1 MTKSFL
7 IFVFIFREFVTQQ
20 IKLRNNRPQQTIIK
34 MKRLTIFSTILFF
47 TFSASAEDRLTS
59 IEYIKQWKVTAIE
72 QMNEHAIPASITL
85 AQGILESGNGN
96 SRLATT
102 ANNHFGIKCHKA
114 WDGNTF
120 YQDDDEKDEC
130 FRSYENAALSYDDHS
145 LFLTGRERYAG
156 LFQLNLTDYKGW
168 AKGLKK
174 AGYATNP
181 KYADL
186 LITIIERHDLGQY
199 DLMPYLPIE
208 VEKERQQAELKTT
221 ANEDAPI
228 TIAPVEEDK
237 EIEVAIVVNHKVALN
252 KYRTRYITVS
262 EGDTFYT
269 ISKEFNISLWQ
280 MYKYN
285 ELGKRDVLK
294 VGEIVYLDPKKGRSR
309 KGSNIFIC
317 TEDMSLREVAQAEG
331 LRLKKLL
338 KYNFSEEPDKTLP
351 KGTKVILR

>member
-1 MTKSFL
+1 MT
-7 IFVFIFREFVTQQ
+7 
-20 IKLRNNRPQQTIIK
+20 QQTIIK
-34 MKRLTIFSTILFF
+34 MKRLTTFSVILFLA
-47 TFSASAEDRLTS
+47 FSANAEDKLTS
-59 IEYIKQWKVTAIE
+59 EQYIEQWKITAIE

-96 SRLATT
+96 SRLAQN

-114 WDGNTF
+114 WDGKTF

-130 FRSYENAALSYDDHS
+130 FRSYDNAALSYDDHS
-145 LFLTGRERYAG
+145 LFLTGRERYSG
-156 LFQLNLTDYKGW
+156 LFQLKLTDYKGW

-186 LITIIERHDLGQY
+186 LITIIERHNLDQY

-208 VEKERQQAELKTT
+208 MEKEREQAELTT
-221 ANEDAPI
+221 TVDKDAPV
-228 TIAPVEEDK
+228 TVVTEQEEK
-237 EIEVAIVVNHKVALN
+237 EIEVIAVAKHQVALN

-262 EGDTFYT
+262 QGDTFYT
-269 ISKEFNISLWQ
+269 ISKEFDVSLWQ
-280 MYKYN
+280 LYKYN

-294 VGEIVYLDPKKGRSR
+294 VGEIIYLDPKKGRSKR
-309 KGSNIFIC
+309 GSNVFIC
-317 TEDMSLREVAQAEG
+317 TEDMSLRQVAQAEG
-331 LRLKKLL
+331 LKLKKLL
-338 KYNFSEEPDKTLP
+338 KYNFSEEPDKVLP

>member
-1 MTKSFL
+1 MT
-7 IFVFIFREFVTQQ
+7 
-20 IKLRNNRPQQTIIK
+20 QQTIIK
-34 MKRLTIFSTILFF
+34 MKRLT
-47 TFSASAEDRLTS
+47 TFSAILFLAFSANAEDKLTS
-59 IEYIKQWKVTAIE
+59 EQYIEQWKITAIE

-96 SRLATT
+96 SRLAQN

-114 WDGNTF
+114 WDGKTF

-130 FRSYENAALSYDDHS
+130 FRSYDNAALSYDDHS
-145 LFLTGRERYAG
+145 LFLTGRERYSG
-156 LFQLNLTDYKGW
+156 LFQLKLTDYKGW

-186 LITIIERHDLGQY
+186 LITIIERHNLDQY

-208 VEKERQQAELKTT
+208 MEKEREQAELTT
-221 ANEDAPI
+221 TVDKDAPI
-228 TIAPVEEDK
+228 TVVTEQEEK
-237 EIEVAIVVNHKVALN
+237 EIEVIAVAKHQVALN

-262 EGDTFYT
+262 QGDTFYT
-269 ISKEFNISLWQ
+269 ISKEFDVSLWQ
-280 MYKYN
+280 LYKYN

-294 VGEIVYLDPKKGRSR
+294 VGEIIYLDPKKGRSKR
-309 KGSNIFIC
+309 GSNVFIC
-317 TEDMSLREVAQAEG
+317 TEDMSLRQVAQAEG
-331 LRLKKLL
+331 LKLKKLL
-338 KYNFSEEPDKTLP
+338 KYNFSEEPDKVLP

>member
-1 MTKSFL
+1 MT
-7 IFVFIFREFVTQQ
+7 
-20 IKLRNNRPQQTIIK
+20 QQTIIK
-34 MKRLTIFSTILFF
+34 MKRLT
-47 TFSASAEDRLTS
+47 TFSAILFLAFSANAEDKLS
-59 IEYIKQWKVTAIE
+59 SEQYIEQWKITAIE

-96 SRLATT
+96 SRLAQN

-114 WDGNTF
+114 WDGKTF

-145 LFLTGRERYAG
+145 LFLTGRERYSG
-156 LFQLNLTDYKGW
+156 LFQLKLTDYKGW

-186 LITIIERHDLGQY
+186 LITIIERHNLDQY

-208 VEKERQQAELKTT
+208 MEKEREQAELTT
-221 ANEDAPI
+221 TVDKDAPV
-228 TIAPVEEDK
+228 TVVTEQEEK
-237 EIEVAIVVNHKVALN
+237 EIEVIAVAKHQVALN

-262 EGDTFYT
+262 QGDTFYT
-269 ISKEFNISLWQ
+269 ISKEFDVSLWQ
-280 MYKYN
+280 LYKYN

-294 VGEIVYLDPKKGRSR
+294 VGEIIYLDPKKGRSKR
-309 KGSNIFIC
+309 GSNVFIC
-317 TEDMSLREVAQAEG
+317 TEDMSLRQVAQAEG
-331 LRLKKLL
+331 LKLKKLL
-338 KYNFSEEPDKTLP
+338 KYNFSEEPDKVLP

>member
-1 MTKSFL
+1 MT
-7 IFVFIFREFVTQQ
+7 
-20 IKLRNNRPQQTIIK
+20 QQTIIK
-34 MKRLTIFSTILFF
+34 MKRLTIFSAILFI
-47 TFSASAEDRLTS
+47 SISVKAEDKLTS
-59 IEYIKQWKVTAIE
+59 LEYIEQWKITAIE

-96 SRLATT
+96 SRLAQS

-114 WDGNTF
+114 WDGKTF

-130 FRSYENAALSYDDHS
+130 FRSYDNAALSYDDHS

-156 LFQLNLTDYKGW
+156 LFQLKLTDYKGW
-168 AKGLKK
+168 ARGLKK

-208 VEKERQQAELKTT
+208 TEKERQQAELKTT
-221 ANEDAPI
+221 AGEDAPT
-228 TIAPVEEDK
+228 TIAAVEEEK
-237 EIEVAIVVNHKVALN
+237 EIEVVAVSNHQVALN

-262 EGDTFYT
+262 EGETFYT
-269 ISKEFNISLWQ
+269 LSKEFNISLWQ
-280 MYKYN
+280 LYKYN

-294 VGEIVYLDPKKGRSR
+294 VGEIIYLDPKKGRSR
-309 KGSNIFIC
+309 KGSNVFIC
-317 TEDMSLREVAQAEG
+317 SEDMSLREVAQAEG
-331 LRLKKLL
+331 IKLKKLL
-338 KYNFSEEPDKTLP
+338 KYNFSEEPDKALP